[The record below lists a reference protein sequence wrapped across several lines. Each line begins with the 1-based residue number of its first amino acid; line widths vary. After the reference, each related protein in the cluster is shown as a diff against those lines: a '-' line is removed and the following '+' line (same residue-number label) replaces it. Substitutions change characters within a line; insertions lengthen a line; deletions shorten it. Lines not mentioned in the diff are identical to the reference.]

1 MAERKLFGT
10 DGVRGKSNVFP
21 MTGEVALRIGIVTG
35 HLFREMNK
43 GKDRHQIIIGKDT
56 RLSGYMLENAL
67 SAGFTSVGMDV
78 ILVGPLPTP
87 AMAMLTRSMRVDLG
101 VMISASHNPYDDNG
115 IKMFAPDGYKLSDEV
130 EKHIEDMLDKDLS
143 SLLVPSS
150 EIGRITRLESARGR
164 YVEFVKSAFP
174 KDLRLDGLKV
184 VVDCANGASYKVA
197 PSVLWE
203 LGAEVIPMSINP
215 NGRNINDNCGALYPE
230 SMCKEVVRQ
239 GADIGISLD
248 GDADRVIISDENGC
262 IVDGDKIIALIA
274 SDWKERGLLKDNTV
288 VTTVMSNLGLEKF
301 LDSKGIKLLRSAVGD
316 RYVVEMMNAQGV
328 NLGGEQSG
336 HIVLGAYAT
345 TGDGIMSALEVL
357 SFMVRKKKKVS
368 EAMNLFTPYPQI
380 LKNVRLQ
387 TREKVQEVLDS
398 ASVKSAIEKAEKKL
412 QGSGRILIR
421 KSGTEPLARV
431 MAEGEDESL
440 IDKLTEDIC
449 EEIRKNAGE

>member
-21 MTGEVALRIGIVTG
+21 MTGEVALKLGIVTG
-35 HLFREMNK
+35 HLFRNMNK

-56 RLSGYMLENAL
+56 RLSGYMIENAL

-101 VMISASHNPYDDNG
+101 VMISASHNPFYDNG
-115 IKMFAPDGYKLSDEV
+115 IKMFAPDGYKLSDET
-130 EKHIEDMLDKDLS
+130 EKQIEDMLDGDLS
-143 SLLVPSS
+143 ALFVPS
-150 EIGRITRLESARGR
+150 EQIGRITRLESARGR

-174 KDLRLDGLKV
+174 KDLRLNGLKV

-203 LGAEVIPMSINP
+203 LGAEVIPMGVSP
-215 NGRNINDNCGALYPE
+215 NGCNINDNCGALYPQA
-230 SMCKEVVRQ
+230 MCQEVVRQ

-248 GDADRVIISDENGC
+248 GDADRVIISDEKGR
-262 IVDGDKIIALIA
+262 IVDGDEIIALIA
-274 SDWKERGLLKDNTV
+274 LDWQERGMLKDNTV

-301 LDSKGIKLLRSAVGD
+301 LASNGIKMLRSAVGD
-316 RYVVEMMNAQGV
+316 RYVVEMMQQKGL

-345 TGDGIMSALEVL
+345 TGDGIMSALELL
-357 SFMVRKKKKVS
+357 SFMVRKNKKAS
-368 EAMNLFTPYPQI
+368 EITSLFTPYPQV
-380 LKNVRLQ
+380 LKNVRLE
-387 TREKVQEVLDS
+387 TREKVQEVL
-398 ASVKSAIEKAEKKL
+398 ANPLVEAAIAKAEAEL
-412 QGSGRILIR
+412 NGTGRILIR

-440 IDKLTEDIC
+440 INKITDDIC
-449 EEIRKNAGE
+449 REIQKNAG